1 MLKLQDVR
9 MWPLNGCPYLLFYVE
24 RDTGIVIWR
33 VLQMQRDL
41 PAWMS
46 KEQ

>member
-1 MLKLQDVR
+1 MKLQDVR
-9 MWPLNGCPYLLFYVE
+9 VWPLDGFPYLLFYVE
-24 RDTGIVIWR
+24 RDASIVIWR

-46 KEQ
+46 EAQ